1 MELDFSMDTQTGKSL
16 ISQSRPQQGRSGV
29 VRASL
34 DALNDV
40 EYNKMNRILE
50 AEYNKK
56 RATILDRPLG
66 DVLEG
71 TVNFFSNSFNSY
83 SDKFL
88 EAKFSKP
95 LYETDIDYLNQLQY
109 HLIAIS
115 LFIRDDENVI
125 YLGIIMIIISF
136 LLCFINITRANESGS
151 GLIESATKS

>member
-1 MELDFSMDTQTGKSL
+1 MELDFSMDPQTGESL
-16 ISQSRPQQGRSGV
+16 LSQSRPQQGRSGV

-40 EYNKMNRILE
+40 EYSKMNRILE
-50 AEYNKK
+50 EEYNKK
-56 RATILDRPLG
+56 STTILDRSLG

-83 SDKFL
+83 ADKFL

-95 LYETDIDYLNQLQY
+95 LYETDNEYLNDLQI
-109 HLIAIS
+109 HLIAVS

-125 YLGIIMIIISF
+125 YLGIIMIIISV
-136 LLCFINITRANESGS
+136 LLCFINITRANESGP
-151 GLIESATKS
+151 GLVESVTKS

>member
-1 MELDFSMDTQTGKSL
+1 MELDYSKIDDDPRFSL
-16 ISQSRPQQGRSGV
+16 SRPQEGRSGV

-34 DALNDV
+34 DALNAV
-40 EYNKMNRILE
+40 EYSKMNRILE

-83 SDKFL
+83 ADKFL
-88 EAKFSKP
+88 EAKFSK
-95 LYETDIDYLNQLQY
+95 LFFQTDNEYLNKLQI

-151 GLIESATKS
+151 GLVESATKS

>member
-1 MELDFSMDTQTGKSL
+1 MELDYSKIDDPRFSL
-16 ISQSRPQQGRSGV
+16 SRPQEGRTGV

-34 DALNDV
+34 DALNEV

-50 AEYNKK
+50 QEYNKK

-83 SDKFL
+83 ADKFL
-88 EAKFSKP
+88 EAKFSK
-95 LYETDIDYLNQLQY
+95 LLFQTDNEYLNKLQI

-136 LLCFINITRANESGS
+136 LLCFINITRTNESGS
-151 GLIESATKS
+151 GLVESATKS

>member
-1 MELDFSMDTQTGKSL
+1 MELDYSKIDDDPRFSL
-16 ISQSRPQQGRSGV
+16 SRPQEGRTGV

-34 DALNDV
+34 DALNEV

-50 AEYNKK
+50 EEYNKK

-83 SDKFL
+83 ADKFL
-88 EAKFSKP
+88 EAKFSK
-95 LYETDIDYLNQLQY
+95 LLFQTDNEYLNKLQI

-136 LLCFINITRANESGS
+136 LLCFINITRANESGP
-151 GLIESATKS
+151 GLVESATKS

>member
-1 MELDFSMDTQTGKSL
+1 MELDYSKIDDDPRFSL
-16 ISQSRPQQGRSGV
+16 SRPQEGRTGV

-50 AEYNKK
+50 EEYNKK

-83 SDKFL
+83 ADKFL
-88 EAKFSKP
+88 EAKFSK
-95 LYETDIDYLNQLQY
+95 LLFQTDNEYLNKIQI

-151 GLIESATKS
+151 GLVESATKS

>member
-1 MELDFSMDTQTGKSL
+1 MELDYSKIDDDPRFSL
-16 ISQSRPQQGRSGV
+16 SRPQEGRTGV

-50 AEYNKK
+50 EEYNKK

-83 SDKFL
+83 ADKLL
-88 EAKFSKP
+88 EAKFSK
-95 LYETDIDYLNQLQY
+95 LLFQTDNEYLNKLQI

-151 GLIESATKS
+151 GLVESATKS

>member
-1 MELDFSMDTQTGKSL
+1 MELDYSKIDDPRFSL
-16 ISQSRPQQGRSGV
+16 SRPQEGRTGV

-50 AEYNKK
+50 EEYNKK

-83 SDKFL
+83 ADKFL
-88 EAKFSKP
+88 EAKFSK
-95 LYETDIDYLNQLQY
+95 LLFQTDNEYLNKLQI

-136 LLCFINITRANESGS
+136 LLCFINITRANESEP
-151 GLIESATKS
+151 GLVESATKP

>member
-1 MELDFSMDTQTGKSL
+1 MDLDYSKIDDDPRFSL
-16 ISQSRPQQGRSGV
+16 SRPQEGRSGV

-40 EYNKMNRILE
+40 EYSKMNRILE
-50 AEYNKK
+50 QEYDKK
-56 RATILDRPLG
+56 KLTILDKPLG

-71 TVNFFSNSFNSY
+71 TVNFVSNSYNSY
-83 SDKFL
+83 ADKFL
-88 EAKFSKP
+88 EAKFSK
-95 LYETDIDYLNQLQY
+95 LLFQTDNEYLNGLQI

-125 YLGIIMIIISF
+125 YLGIIMVIISF

-151 GLIESATKS
+151 GLVESVTKS

>member
-1 MELDFSMDTQTGKSL
+1 MELDYSKIDDDPRFSL
-16 ISQSRPQQGRSGV
+16 SRPQEGRTGV

-34 DALNDV
+34 DALNEV

-50 AEYNKK
+50 EEYNKK
-56 RATILDRPLG
+56 RSTILDRPLG

-83 SDKFL
+83 ADKFL
-88 EAKFSKP
+88 EAKFSK
-95 LYETDIDYLNQLQY
+95 LLFQTDNEYLNKLQI

-136 LLCFINITRANESGS
+136 LLCFINITRANESGP
-151 GLIESATKS
+151 GLVESATKS

>member
-1 MELDFSMDTQTGKSL
+1 MELDYSKIDDDPRFSL
-16 ISQSRPQQGRSGV
+16 SRPQEGRTGV

-34 DALNDV
+34 DALNEV

-50 AEYNKK
+50 EEYNKK

-83 SDKFL
+83 ADKFL
-88 EAKFSKP
+88 EAKFSK
-95 LYETDIDYLNQLQY
+95 LLFQTDNEYLNKLQI

-151 GLIESATKS
+151 GLVESATKS

>member
-1 MELDFSMDTQTGKSL
+1 MELDFSMDPQTGKSVL
-16 ISQSRPQQGRSGV
+16 SQSRPQQGRSRV

-40 EYNKMNRILE
+40 EYSKMNRILE
-50 AEYNKK
+50 TEYNKK
-56 RATILDRPLG
+56 STTILDRSLG

-83 SDKFL
+83 ADKFL

-95 LYETDIDYLNQLQY
+95 LYETDNEYLNDLQI
-109 HLIAIS
+109 HLIAVS

-125 YLGIIMIIISF
+125 YLGIIMIIISV
-136 LLCFINITRANESGS
+136 LLCFINITRANESGP
-151 GLIESATKS
+151 GLVESVTKS

>member
-1 MELDFSMDTQTGKSL
+1 MELDYSKIDDPRFSL
-16 ISQSRPQQGRSGV
+16 SRPQEGRTGV

-50 AEYNKK
+50 EEYNKK

-83 SDKFL
+83 ADKFL
-88 EAKFSKP
+88 EAKFSK
-95 LYETDIDYLNQLQY
+95 LLFQTDNEYLNKLQI

-136 LLCFINITRANESGS
+136 LLCFINITRANESGP
-151 GLIESATKS
+151 GLIESVTKS

>member
-1 MELDFSMDTQTGKSL
+1 MELDYSKIDDDPRFSL
-16 ISQSRPQQGRSGV
+16 SRPQEGRTGV

-34 DALNDV
+34 DALNNV

-50 AEYNKK
+50 EEYNKK

-83 SDKFL
+83 ADKFL
-88 EAKFSKP
+88 EAKFSK
-95 LYETDIDYLNQLQY
+95 LLFQTDNEYLNKLQI

-151 GLIESATKS
+151 GLVESATKS

>member
-1 MELDFSMDTQTGKSL
+1 MELDFSMDPQTGKSVL
-16 ISQSRPQQGRSGV
+16 SQSRPQQGRSRV

-40 EYNKMNRILE
+40 EYSKMNRILE
-50 AEYNKK
+50 TEYNKK
-56 RATILDRPLG
+56 STTILDRSLG

-83 SDKFL
+83 ADKFL
-88 EAKFSKP
+88 EAKFSK
-95 LYETDIDYLNQLQY
+95 LLFQTDNEYLNGLQI

-125 YLGIIMIIISF
+125 YLGIIMIIISV
-136 LLCFINITRANESGS
+136 LLCFINITRVNESGS
-151 GLIESATKS
+151 GLVESVTKP

>member
-1 MELDFSMDTQTGKSL
+1 MELDYSKIDDDPRFSL
-16 ISQSRPQQGRSGV
+16 SRPQEGRTGV

-50 AEYNKK
+50 EEYNKK

-83 SDKFL
+83 ADKLL
-88 EAKFSKP
+88 EAKFSK
-95 LYETDIDYLNQLQY
+95 LLFQTDNEYLNKLQI

-136 LLCFINITRANESGS
+136 LLCFINITRANESRT
-151 GLIESATKS
+151 GLIESTTKP

>member
-1 MELDFSMDTQTGKSL
+1 MELDFSMDPQTGKSVL
-16 ISQSRPQQGRSGV
+16 SQSRPQQGRSRV

-40 EYNKMNRILE
+40 EYSKMNRILE
-50 AEYNKK
+50 TEYNKK
-56 RATILDRPLG
+56 STTILDRSVG

-83 SDKFL
+83 ADKFL
-88 EAKFSKP
+88 EAKFSK
-95 LYETDIDYLNQLQY
+95 LLFQTDNEYLNSLQI

-125 YLGIIMIIISF
+125 YLGIIMIIISV
-136 LLCFINITRANESGS
+136 LLCFINITRVNESGS
-151 GLIESATKS
+151 GLVESVTKP

>member
-1 MELDFSMDTQTGKSL
+1 MELDYSKIDDPRFSL
-16 ISQSRPQQGRSGV
+16 SRPQEGRTGV

-50 AEYNKK
+50 EEYNKK

-71 TVNFFSNSFNSY
+71 TVHFFSNSFNSY
-83 SDKFL
+83 ADKFL
-88 EAKFSKP
+88 EAKFSK
-95 LYETDIDYLNQLQY
+95 LLFQTDNEYLNKLQI

-136 LLCFINITRANESGS
+136 LLCFINITRANESEP
-151 GLIESATKS
+151 GLVESATKP

>member
-1 MELDFSMDTQTGKSL
+1 MELDYSKIDDPRFSL
-16 ISQSRPQQGRSGV
+16 SRPQEGRSGI

-50 AEYNKK
+50 QEYNKK

-83 SDKFL
+83 ADKFL
-88 EAKFSKP
+88 EAKFSK
-95 LYETDIDYLNQLQY
+95 LLFQTDNEYLNKLQI
-109 HLIAIS
+109 HLIAVS

-151 GLIESATKS
+151 GLVESATKS

>member
-1 MELDFSMDTQTGKSL
+1 MELDYSKIDDDPRFSL
-16 ISQSRPQQGRSGV
+16 SRPQEGRTGV

-40 EYNKMNRILE
+40 EYSKMNRILE
-50 AEYNKK
+50 QEYDKK

-83 SDKFL
+83 ADKLL
-88 EAKFSKP
+88 EAKFSK
-95 LYETDIDYLNQLQY
+95 LLFQTDNEYLNKLQI

-136 LLCFINITRANESGS
+136 LLCFINITRVNESGS
-151 GLIESATKS
+151 GLVESATKS

>member
-1 MELDFSMDTQTGKSL
+1 MELDYSKIDDDPRFSL
-16 ISQSRPQQGRSGV
+16 SRPQEGRTGV

-50 AEYNKK
+50 EEYNKK

-71 TVNFFSNSFNSY
+71 TFNFFSNSFNSY
-83 SDKFL
+83 ADKFL
-88 EAKFSKP
+88 EAKFSK
-95 LYETDIDYLNQLQY
+95 LLFQTDNEYLNKLQI

-136 LLCFINITRANESGS
+136 LLCFINITRANESGP
-151 GLIESATKS
+151 GLVESATKS

>member
-1 MELDFSMDTQTGKSL
+1 MELDYSKIDDPRFSL
-16 ISQSRPQQGRSGV
+16 SRPQEGRTGV

-34 DALNDV
+34 DALNEV

-50 AEYNKK
+50 EEYNKK

-83 SDKFL
+83 ADKFL
-88 EAKFSKP
+88 EAKFSK
-95 LYETDIDYLNQLQY
+95 LLFQTDNEYLNKLQI
-109 HLIAIS
+109 HLIALS

-151 GLIESATKS
+151 GLVESATKS

>member
-1 MELDFSMDTQTGKSL
+1 MELDFSMDPQTGKSL
-16 ISQSRPQQGRSGV
+16 LSQSRPQQGRSGV

-40 EYNKMNRILE
+40 EYSKMNRILE
-50 AEYNKK
+50 TEYNKK
-56 RATILDRPLG
+56 STTILDRSLG

-83 SDKFL
+83 ADKFL
-88 EAKFSKP
+88 EAKFSK
-95 LYETDIDYLNQLQY
+95 LLFQTDNEYLNGLQI

-125 YLGIIMIIISF
+125 YLGIIMIIISV
-136 LLCFINITRANESGS
+136 LLCFINITRVNESGS
-151 GLIESATKS
+151 GLVESVTKP

>member
-1 MELDFSMDTQTGKSL
+1 MELDFSMDPQTGESL
-16 ISQSRPQQGRSGV
+16 LSQSRPQQGRSGV

-50 AEYNKK
+50 TEYNKK
-56 RATILDRPLG
+56 SATILDRPLG
-66 DVLEG
+66 NILEG

-83 SDKFL
+83 ADKYL

-95 LYETDIDYLNQLQY
+95 LYITDNEYLSGLQI

-136 LLCFINITRANESGS
+136 LLCFINITRANEFR
-151 GLIESATKS
+151 LPESVAKP

>member
-1 MELDFSMDTQTGKSL
+1 MELDYSKIDDDPRFSL
-16 ISQSRPQQGRSGV
+16 SRPQEGRSGV

-40 EYNKMNRILE
+40 EYSKMNRILE
-50 AEYNKK
+50 QEYDKK
-56 RATILDRPLG
+56 KLTILDKPLG

-71 TVNFFSNSFNSY
+71 TVNFVSNSYNSY
-83 SDKFL
+83 ADKFL
-88 EAKFSKP
+88 EAKFSK
-95 LYETDIDYLNQLQY
+95 LLFQTDNEYLNGLQI

-136 LLCFINITRANESGS
+136 LLCFINITRANESGP
-151 GLIESATKS
+151 GLIESVTKS

>member
-1 MELDFSMDTQTGKSL
+1 MELDYSKIDDDPRFSL
-16 ISQSRPQQGRSGV
+16 SRPQEGRTGV

-50 AEYNKK
+50 EEYNKK

-83 SDKFL
+83 ADKFL
-88 EAKFSKP
+88 EAKFSK
-95 LYETDIDYLNQLQY
+95 LLFQTDNEYLNKLQI

-125 YLGIIMIIISF
+125 YLVIIMIIISF

-151 GLIESATKS
+151 GLVESATKS

>member
-1 MELDFSMDTQTGKSL
+1 MELDYSKIDDDPRFSL
-16 ISQSRPQQGRSGV
+16 SRPQEGRNGV

-50 AEYNKK
+50 KEYNKK
-56 RATILDRPLG
+56 KLTILDRPLG

-83 SDKFL
+83 ADKFL
-88 EAKFSKP
+88 EAKFSK
-95 LYETDIDYLNQLQY
+95 LLFQTDNEYLNKLQI

-151 GLIESATKS
+151 GLVESATKP